1 MSATLEQV
9 YSGKVKA
16 LAGKIL
22 RNKGIAVVDAD
33 DITQEVAIAHWRDGY
48 DALEWKSANLAKG
61 AIMREKAAKRGGGIS
76 VYSLDHALMSDSFQ
90 SKALDDSSKD
100 LMLMQR
106 VIDNPLER
114 LAQGE
119 SIEAVRNAVSRLPA
133 NLQRVVDMRFTQGLT
148 FAQMAFEMTGNH
160 KSVQGVINK
169 LKKAVEIL
177 ARELARFEE

>member
-1 MSATLEQV
+1 MTATLEQV

-61 AIMREKAAKRGGGIS
+61 AISRERTAKRGGTLAKS
-76 VYSLDHALMSDSFQ
+76 YLDASNEP
-90 SKALDDSSKD
+90 
-100 LMLMQR
+100 
-106 VIDNPLER
+106 IDASNPLDR
-114 LAQGE
+114 LSQGE
-119 SIEAVRNAVSRLPA
+119 SAEAVRNAVSRLPA
-133 NLQRVVDMRFTQGLT
+133 DLQQVVNMRFTQGLT